1 MKIIKQAKLEK
12 KFLEAIESQE
22 IEQLNEVIN
31 IYNEKVGSLS
41 SVITIKPNFY
51 KNAIEL
57 KKDLQLWINL
67 TSKLTRLLSKNIDDN
82 YDGIERLVNEAE
94 NIINC
99 PHSVEQESIYKRA
112 KKTLKEYIGHK
123 IEPLAEESIY
133 YLDKKQ
139 MLNVKKMCE
148 DNNNYTSEKINEIN
162 RLLGMDELSFM
173 ELEKK
178 KAFELQDPIRL
189 KNRTC
194 HIEMKKLEHQQLT
207 YIWTEYHKW
216 RDPSEFSH
224 SSINIFNRKHYFET
238 MKCYSNKGIPSS
250 LLQSSDPL
258 IIKQSILCFKCVRG
272 YMGDKKYQYP
282 EQCSYELLQ
291 YGYKVK
297 ELRDEIYCQ
306 VLKQLDKNV
315 NTQSINK
322 GKELLK
328 LLIQTFL
335 PSSDFLPYL
344 IVYFIRE
351 NYIHDYISFIH
362 ICEYDNDGIV
372 KEIPKLEDIGIL
384 MERFNNN
391 NGVRSRYSIDYTVEH
406 SSDNFIPQ
414 QPKKVS
420 RVKVNDD
427 DDDDDNDSNR
437 MKKSNLKSKKRSKKP
452 QSSSDSSSNSDSDS
466 ENEKVKTKAKP
477 IIQPRTSG
485 KNKDDRNNNNK
496 EEDDEDEDDIK
507 PKAQVLYNFDGGEK
521 GTISVKKKE
530 IVEIL
535 KQDNPDWWKVEKD
548 DGSSGFVPKAY
559 LKQL

>member
-1 MKIIKQAKLEK
+1 MKIIKQAKLER

-41 SVITIKPNFY
+41 SVITIKPSFY
-51 KNAIEL
+51 KDAIKL

-82 YDGIERLVNEAE
+82 YDGIERLVDEAE
-94 NIINC
+94 NIMNC
-99 PHSVEQESIYKRA
+99 PHSVEQEAIYKRA

-148 DNNNYTSEKINEIN
+148 ENNNYTSDKINEIN

-178 KAFELQDPIRL
+178 KALELQDPIRL

-194 HIEMKKLEHQQLT
+194 HIEMKKLEHQELT
-207 YIWTEYHKW
+207 YIWSEYSKW
-216 RDPSEFSH
+216 RDASEFSH
-224 SSINIFNRKHYFET
+224 SSINIFNRKHYYET
-238 MKCYSNKGIPSS
+238 MKSYSNKGIPCS
-250 LLQSSDPL
+250 LLQTSDPL

-291 YGYKVK
+291 YGYKIK

-306 VLKQLDKNV
+306 VLKQLYKNN
-315 NTQSINK
+315 NTVSINK
-322 GKELLK
+322 GKDLLK

-335 PSSDFLPYL
+335 PSVDFLPYL

-351 NYIHDYISFIH
+351 NFIHDYISFIH
-362 ICEYDNDGIV
+362 ICEYDNDGMV
-372 KEIPKLEDIGIL
+372 KEIPKLEDISIL
-384 MERFNNN
+384 IDRFNNN
-391 NGVRSRYSIDYTVEH
+391 NGLRSRYSIDYTVSH
-406 SSDNFIPQ
+406 SSDNFVAQ
-414 QPKKVS
+414 HPKKVTK
-420 RVKVNDD
+420 VKVNDD
-427 DDDDDNDSNR
+427 DNG
-437 MKKSNLKSKKRSKKP
+437 MKKSNNIKINKNKNQKP
-452 QSSSDSSSNSDSDS
+452 ENSSDSDSSSDS
-466 ENEKVKTKAKP
+466 ENEKCKDKENTK
-477 IIQPRTSG
+477 ISVRSSG
-485 KNKDDRNNNNK
+485 KNKDDKSNNNK
-496 EEDDEDEDDIK
+496 TEDDDDDIN
-507 PKAQVLYNFDGGEK
+507 PKAVVLYNFDGGEK

-530 IVEIL
+530 IVKIL
-535 KQDNPDWWKVEKD
+535 KQDNADWWKVENG
-548 DGSSGFVPKAY
+548 DGLSGFVPKAY
-559 LKQL
+559 LKSL